1 MNKQNSSFSLRGI
14 LILLTVGVW
23 LIVLQNAGIIPSKQ
37 KVYVKG
43 GYLDAD
49 VTGSV
54 EVSGSVDVSGS
65 VGIDN
70 TVDVNINEI
79 LGRPAGCST
88 SYVID
93 GKEYQSLHV
102 SFR

>member
-1 MNKQNSSFSLRGI
+1 MTNQNSSFSLRGI

-54 EVSGSVDVSGS
+54 EVSGSVD
-65 VGIDN
+65 
-70 TVDVNINEI
+70 
-79 LGRPAGCST
+79 GCST

-102 SFR
+102 SYR